1 MVENLRLGFI
11 VLLEINSNIV
21 IISVDFIMIDN
32 LDGSVIKSLNIVGD

>member
-21 IISVDFIMIDN
+21 IISMDFIMIDN

>member
-11 VLLEINSNIV
+11 VLFEINSNIV
-21 IISVDFIMIDN
+21 IISMDFIMMDN